1 MRKQQLDVGTLG
13 LGVEQLV
20 PALRDHH
27 GIHDE
32 RPEREPRRG
41 VGDRATIPALAS
53 MPVFVAAT
61 GMSVA
66 TASICAA
73 TMAGS
78 SATHAVTAT
87 EFCAVIAVIAEVP
100 WTRCA
105 ANVRRSA

>member
-1 MRKQQLDVGTLG
+1 MPAIG
-13 LGVEQLV
+13 LLS
-20 PALRDHH
+20 D
-27 GIHDE
+27 
-32 RPEREPRRG
+32 
-41 VGDRATIPALAS
+41 PALAS

-78 SATHAVTAT
+78 SAIHAVTAT

-105 ANVRRSA
+105 AGCRRSAWTPAPPRNRSLRS